1 MNNILNNVVTD
12 DEETEDIFGD
22 DIVNIAAPIINAP
35 IKAGNN
41 IFNNIHDAVIT
52 EEDRNHDLYL
62 QPRGD
67 PNACIQNF
75 YEEVIPAYTDQQFYE
90 HFRMHRNVFE
100 ELVSIIEARIAI
112 LNANPENNSDNDSGI
127 PMRKKILLTI
137 WVLATPDSYR
147 SIADRFGLGKSK
159 AHTCFK
165 EIVSI
170 LADLISEFVT
180 WPNEDLLREIEQV
193 FMERSQNRFPG
204 IVGAIDGCHI
214 QIKQPPHNAH
224 DFYNRKETHSVILQG
239 TCDHTGKFTD
249 VLIGRP
255 GRCHDA
261 SVLHSSALYRRLID
275 PVHPLLSNC
284 QHLLGDSGYPLSTH
298 ILTPFR
304 DNGHLSDQE
313 TRYNVVHAS
322 CRSII
327 ERAFGLLKVKF
338 RRLYHL
344 DVQSVTM
351 ANVMIA
357 ASCTLHNF
365 NLMRGQA
372 NIWDNINF
380 VNENRDDDDH
390 YDDDIGDDDSDGVIK
405 RDRIMEAM

>member
-12 DEETEDIFGD
+12 DEETEDIFGY

-41 IFNNIHDAVIT
+41 IFNNIHDAVIM

-90 HFRMHRNVFE
+90 HFRIHRNVFE
-100 ELVSIIEARIAI
+100 ELVSIIEGRIAI
-112 LNANPENNSDNDSGI
+112 LNANPENNSDNDS
-127 PMRKKILLTI
+127 
-137 WVLATPDSYR
+137 
-147 SIADRFGLGKSK
+147 
-159 AHTCFK
+159 
-165 EIVSI
+165 
-170 LADLISEFVT
+170 
-180 WPNEDLLREIEQV
+180 
-193 FMERSQNRFPG
+193 
-204 IVGAIDGCHI
+204 
-214 QIKQPPHNAH
+214 
-224 DFYNRKETHSVILQG
+224 
-239 TCDHTGKFTD
+239 
-249 VLIGRP
+249 GRP

-275 PVHPLLSNC
+275 PAHPLLSNC

-344 DVQSVTM
+344 NVQSVRM

-365 NLMRGQA
+365 NLMHGQA
-372 NIWDNINF
+372 NIWDNSNF

-390 YDDDIGDDDSDGVIK
+390 NDDDIGDDDADGVIK